1 MKRLNGVN
9 TLLMTPF
16 TESNEIDVDG
26 IFRQIDRV
34 LDAERPVSS
43 FRARSVSTTPTPC
56 TSAWKPRRPSWS
68 T

>member
-1 MKRLNGVN
+1 MKRLTGVN

-34 LDAERPVSS
+34 LEAGSEQR
-43 FRARSVSTTPTPC
+43 
-56 TSAWKPRRPSWS
+56 RRPG
-68 T
+68 